1 MVALSV
7 FPTPLLTCRP
17 FVAVNAMNH
26 MNHLAALQAH
36 HQRMMDPRLQPLRTV
51 IPAVNPAAPMSPLSP
66 RSSLPSAIQGLAPPS
81 SSGVGMSSGLKRSF
95 SPAHPIFSQANK
107 PGRYLQDGVRV
118 GGLGVSIQFVGSL
131 VVAFQFISHW
141 FVSRSWAVPCSF
153 ELQVLLSCL
162 PWAPG
167 HPNKL
172 AELHLWRT
180 WKFAKSV
187 TLWAP
192 EQHLTFRW
200 GCL

>member
-1 MVALSV
+1 MVASSV
-7 FPTPLLTCRP
+7 FPTPLLTCQP

-51 IPAVNPAAPMSPLSP
+51 IPAVNPATPMSPLSP

-81 SSGVGMSSGLKRSF
+81 SSGVGMSTGLKRSF

-118 GGLGVSIQFVGSL
+118 GGLGVSIQFVESL
-131 VVAFQFISHW
+131 LAFQFISHW
-141 FVSRSWAVPCSF
+141 FVTRSQAVPCSF

-162 PWAPG
+162 PWAPKQTRRASSLEIQTG
-167 HPNKL
+167 
-172 AELHLWRT
+172 
-180 WKFAKSV
+180 KFAKSV

-192 EQHLTFRW
+192 
-200 GCL
+200 